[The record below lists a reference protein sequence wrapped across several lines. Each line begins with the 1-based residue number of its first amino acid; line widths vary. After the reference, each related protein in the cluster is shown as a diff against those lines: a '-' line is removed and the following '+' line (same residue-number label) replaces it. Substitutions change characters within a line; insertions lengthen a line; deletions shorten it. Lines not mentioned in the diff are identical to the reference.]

1 MRLASL
7 AIACLALAST
17 AAAGSISST
26 APAAKPVCSAN
37 LQKVEKT
44 AGYKVVRQC
53 AGGLNRAGQPLGDGL
68 GQDENSNE
76 DSNTVTA
83 ATTILA
89 VAAVGGGIL
98 ILTDGD
104 DRPVSP

>member
-17 AAAGSISST
+17 AAAGSISAT

-53 AGGLNRAGQPLGDGL
+53 AGGLDRAGQPVVGGL
-68 GQDENSNE
+68 GQDEGSSDNALIIG
-76 DSNTVTA
+76 TFG
-83 ATTILA
+83 A
-89 VAAVGGGIL
+89 VIVVGGIL
-98 ILTDGD
+98 ALTDDD

>member
-17 AAAGSISST
+17 AAAGSISAT

-44 AGYKVVRQC
+44 AGYKIVRQC
-53 AGGLNRAGQPLGDGL
+53 AGGLNRSGQPVVGAL
-68 GQDENSNE
+68 GQDE
-76 DSNTVTA
+76 DSNDGTLIVGT
-83 ATTILA
+83 
-89 VAAVGGGIL
+89 VAAVVFVGGIL
-98 ILTDGD
+98 ALTDGD